1 MSYEHHPLMRH
12 LDASGETLTS
22 FAKRCEISRQHLYRI
37 MRGDNTS
44 IERLKRLSEATGGKV
59 SFNDFLV
66 TEAAQ

>member
-12 LDASGETLTS
+12 LDTSGETLTS
-22 FAKRCEISRQHLYRI
+22 FAKRCKISRQHLYRI

-44 IERLKRLSEATGGKV
+44 IERLKTLSEATGGKV